1 MSLAA
6 ATPTPGPF
14 VAIGG
19 AEDKTSARAVLRHV
33 LKLTGTPAPTVTVI
47 ATASQIPELVL
58 PMYRETFAAL
68 GVAGINLLDVRTR
81 AHANDPAI
89 VARVADADVVF
100 LTGGDQL
107 RLTHVL
113 GGTELLATMRRR
125 HAEGAVIAG
134 TSAGAAAMSRTMI
147 YDGDAAASLH
157 KGNVKMTSGLGFVPG
172 VVIDSHFV
180 QRGRFSRLMEVGA
193 ANPERLGIG
202 LGEDTAVVV
211 HPDRVLEAIGSGH
224 VIVVDSWSIE
234 RSNVAEI
241 AQGAAIAVS
250 PVTVHALIAG
260 QGFDMTA
267 RRVLP
272 VETFK
277 PSSLPVPAP
286 LPWPADTFRPAEP
299 I

>member
-1 MSLAA
+1 MSSDATLAL
-6 ATPTPGPF
+6 GHF

-19 AEDKTSARAVLRHV
+19 AEDKTSARAVLRRV
-33 LKLTGTPAPTVTVI
+33 LNLAGTPAPTVTVI
-47 ATASQIPELVL
+47 ATASQIPEVVL
-58 PMYRETFAAL
+58 PMYLETFTAM
-68 GVAGINLLDVRTR
+68 GVASVNLLDVRSR
-81 AHANDPAI
+81 KQANDPAL
-89 VARVADADVVF
+89 VAQVVQSDVVF

-107 RLTHVL
+107 RLTHIL
-113 GGTELLATMRRR
+113 GGTDLLAAMRRR

-180 QRGRFSRLMEVGA
+180 QRGRFTRLMEVGA

-211 HPDRVLEAIGSGH
+211 HPGRVLETIGSGH

-250 PVTVHALIAG
+250 HVTVHALTAG

-267 RRVLP
+267 RRVLSVDAFAP
-272 VETFK
+272 AGL
-277 PSSLPVPAP
+277 SLPLQAP
-286 LPWPADTFRPAEP
+286 VAEHCSMA
-299 I
+299 

>member
-1 MSLAA
+1 MSAVAA
-6 ATPTPGPF
+6 NASAAGFF

-19 AEDKTSARAVLRHV
+19 AEDKTSARAVLRRA
-33 LKLTGTPAPTVTVI
+33 LTLAGTPAPVVTVI
-47 ATASQIPELVL
+47 ATASQIPEIVL
-58 PMYRETFAAL
+58 PMYQETFAAM
-68 GVAGINLLDVRTR
+68 GVAEVHLLDVRNR
-81 AHANDPAI
+81 QHANDPAI
-89 VARVADADVVF
+89 AAQVSAADVVF

-107 RLTHVL
+107 RLTHIL
-113 GGTELLATMRRR
+113 GGTALLAAMRRR

-147 YDGDAAASLH
+147 YDGEAAASLH

-180 QRGRFSRLMEVGA
+180 QRGRLTRLLEVGA

-211 HPDRVLEAIGSGH
+211 HPGRVLETIGSGH

-241 AQGAAIAVS
+241 AQGDPIAVS
-250 PVTVHALIAG
+250 PVTVHALTAG

-267 RRVLP
+267 RRVLHAEAFAPIQLAYPTGIAAGSLSAGAPP
-272 VETFK
+272 V
-277 PSSLPVPAP
+277 
-286 LPWPADTFRPAEP
+286 
-299 I
+299 

>member
-1 MSLAA
+1 MSIAA
-6 ATPTPGPF
+6 IPTPGPF

-33 LKLTGTPAPTVTVI
+33 LRLTGTPAPNVTVI
-47 ATASQIPELVL
+47 ATASQIPEIVL
-58 PMYRETFAAL
+58 PMYRETFAAI
-68 GVAGINLLDVRTR
+68 GVAEVHLLDVRNR
-81 AHANDPAI
+81 QHANDPATAAQ
-89 VARVADADVVF
+89 VSASDLVF

-107 RLTHVL
+107 RLTHIL
-113 GGTELLATMRRR
+113 GGTALLATMRRR

-180 QRGRFSRLMEVGA
+180 QRGRFTRLLEVGA

-211 HPDRVLEAIGSGH
+211 HPGRILETIGSGH

-241 AQGAAIAVS
+241 AQGEPIAVS
-250 PVTVHALIAG
+250 PVTVHALTAG
-260 QGFDMTA
+260 QGFDMNA
-267 RRVLP
+267 RRVLQAAGYAP
-272 VETFK
+272 VTA
-277 PSSLPVPAP
+277 LPAP
-286 LPWPADTFRPAEP
+286 TAWPADAFRPAQS